1 MSYLVSGCVI
11 LTACFWVNMLAFFI
25 KVQVRFKGRVKMWNF
40 FVLKWKSVMFR
51 LPPFGA
57 DLVVGL
63 SLDSDNRTEGAV
75 WVSFT
80 CRLPSDDCKYTSF
93 FLIYKIVGWFECRL
107 KTLLSYFRKHR
118 ASVSGENITYLRWFF
133 FFLFDG
139 LFLVGWLLLVSWDFF
154 FFFEQGG
161 GGFFFVC
168 FFAGLILGLFL
179 FFRFGFF
186 LYLLQ
191 ARENTQISVA
201 CMCCQCCP
209 SLDCLN

>member
-93 FLIYKIVGWFECRL
+93 FLIYKIVSWFECRL

-133 FFLFDG
+133 FFVWWAIF
-139 LFLVGWLLLVSWDFF
+139 GWLVVVGFLGFF
-154 FFFEQGG
+154 FFLSREGG
-161 GGFFFVC
+161 DFFLFVFLLVWFWVCFCFSIWVFFVLTT
-168 FFAGLILGLFL
+168 G
-179 FFRFGFF
+179 
-186 LYLLQ
+186 
-191 ARENTQISVA
+191 
-201 CMCCQCCP
+201 
-209 SLDCLN
+209 